1 MTKPTSSM
9 RLVLLPKEPV
19 LIPVADWLTSC
30 DNCIAQEDGGHYCL
44 LYGTTVLDMD
54 VTTCADWEAKNE

>member
-19 LIPVADWLTSC
+19 LIPASDWLTSC
-30 DNCIAQEDGGHYCL
+30 DNCAAQEDGGHYCL
-44 LYGTTVLDMD
+44 LYGIPVTDMD
-54 VTTCADWEAKNE
+54 VTTCDRWEAKND